1 MAQRKTTSASNT
13 AQPLPTTPRRRLN
26 QRAIVI
32 GFIALCL
39 LALAV
44 FAIRTNS
51 RATLPTLDH
60 ADPTNVAAVT
70 QGRVLYTTRCASCH
84 GTELQGEADWPQR
97 RANGTMPASPLNAN
111 GQAWQQSDQQ
121 LFTTIQRGGQAS
133 APTGTIS
140 VMPAFGDRLGDS
152 DIWAV
157 LSYIK
162 STWPEALRQQQ
173 PSP

>member
-1 MAQRKTTSASNT
+1 MR
-13 AQPLPTTPRRRLN
+13 N
-26 QRAIVI
+26 QRTIVI

-51 RATLPTLDH
+51 RAVPPALSR
-60 ADPTNVAAVT
+60 ADPTNVAAVA
-70 QGRVLYTTRCASCH
+70 QGRLIYTTRCASCH
-84 GTELQGEADWPQR
+84 GSDLQGEADWPQR
-97 RANGTMPASPLNAN
+97 RANGTLPASPLNAN

-133 APTGTIS
+133 APAGTIS
-140 VMPAFGDRLGDS
+140 AMPAFGDRLGDT

-162 STWPEALRQQQ
+162 STWPAALRQRQ
-173 PSP
+173 PLP

>member
-1 MAQRKTTSASNT
+1 MAQRKTTSARNSS
-13 AQPLPTTPRRRLN
+13 QPISPTPHRILN
-26 QRAIVI
+26 QRTLVI

-51 RATLPTLDH
+51 RAAPPTLDH
-60 ADPTNVAAVT
+60 ADSSNAAAVA
-70 QGRVLYTTRCASCH
+70 QGRLIYTTRCASCH
-84 GTELQGEADWPQR
+84 GSELQGEADWPQH
-97 RANGTMPASPLNAN
+97 RANGTLPASPLNAN

-121 LFTTIQRGGQAS
+121 LFMIIQRGGQAS

-140 VMPAFGDRLGDS
+140 AMPAFGDRLGDS

-162 STWPEALRQQQ
+162 STWPEALRQRQ
-173 PSP
+173 PLQ